1 MKWIFP
7 LFLVLLISQGH
18 AQENANPFD
27 VQVSVAQIESRF
39 HIQASYTI
47 PMNICNAFAFITDY
61 EGAKNIPGILEAKII
76 SRAGNKVR
84 VYRVIEE
91 QALFFPIEMRSVTE
105 YIETPNKSLV
115 FEQISGD
122 MKSYKGNWRLT
133 SDKGKT
139 SFKYDAWMEPDSVI
153 PSAVIEYFMKN
164 STRGRFE
171 LMAQRAFQYK
181 TIEALACK

>member
-1 MKWIFP
+1 MKWIFS
-7 LFLVLLISQGH
+7 LTLTLLISHGY
-18 AQENANPFD
+18 AQENSNPFD
-27 VQVSVAQIESRF
+27 VQVSVAQIEGRF
-39 HIQASYTI
+39 QIQASYSI

-91 QALFFPIEMRSVTE
+91 QALYFPIEMKSVME
-105 YIETPNKSLV
+105 YIETPYRGLS

-122 MKSYKGNWRLT
+122 MKSYKGSWRLT

-139 SFKYDAWMEPDSVI
+139 DFKYEAWVEPDSII

-164 STRGRFE
+164 SSRGRFE
-171 LMAQRAFQYK
+171 LMAQRASQHK
-181 TIEALACK
+181 AVEKLACK